1 MCVSKLVLRVD
12 THKVRAVSS
21 VLEKDVHVKELV
33 GIVRD
38 LLDLTPISVPC
49 SCDGSGRNWLG
60 FVRPHSN
67 LSPMSC

>member
-1 MCVSKLVLRVD
+1 MD

-38 LLDLTPISVPC
+38 LLDLTPISV
-49 SCDGSGRNWLG
+49 SCLAEVDIGISSR
-60 FVRPHSN
+60 FVGPHSN
-67 LSPMSC
+67 LSP